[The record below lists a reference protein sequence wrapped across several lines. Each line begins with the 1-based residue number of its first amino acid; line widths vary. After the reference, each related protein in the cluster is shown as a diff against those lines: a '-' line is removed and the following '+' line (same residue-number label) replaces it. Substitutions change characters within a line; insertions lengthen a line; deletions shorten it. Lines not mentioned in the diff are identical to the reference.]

1 MVMGAIHLAL
11 FSEPPAK
18 RTQPIHESSSARL
31 TILISVVRNLVCAEV
46 RMRMGM
52 LRVESVRKKQ
62 EVRSENENQELLAAR
77 ESQKA

>member
-1 MVMGAIHLAL
+1 
-11 FSEPPAK
+11 
-18 RTQPIHESSSARL
+18 
-31 TILISVVRNLVCAEV
+31 
-46 RMRMGM
+46 MRMGM